1 MVTVK
6 NIGVRGVPLNR
17 QFIYPGEHRTVTAL
31 ALERAEKAHPGYFKV
46 LSSTEDAPINAPPL
60 RPESSPP
67 ILNDN
72 RPLNQDPPKPA
83 RGRGRSG
90 TRPASVMDA
99 GSDEE

>member
-67 ILNDN
+67 ILSDSGAVSE
-72 RPLNQDPPKPA
+72 DPPKRVFWGRIGNPPA
-83 RGRGRSG
+83 GG
-90 TRPASVMDA
+90 A
-99 GSDEE
+99 GHARHR